1 MSKQIRLQ
9 ETPSSFWEAISI
21 SAFYPLLEKLYIQE
35 YWINKRMDLQEVY
48 ESLGNLSWQNAQAE
62 IGYPIS

>member
-9 ETPSSFWEAISI
+9 GTPSIFWEVLSI
-21 SAFYPLLEKLYIQE
+21 SAFYPLQEKLYIQE
-35 YWINKRMDLQEVY
+35 YWINKRIDLQEVY

-62 IGYPIS
+62 IGCPLS